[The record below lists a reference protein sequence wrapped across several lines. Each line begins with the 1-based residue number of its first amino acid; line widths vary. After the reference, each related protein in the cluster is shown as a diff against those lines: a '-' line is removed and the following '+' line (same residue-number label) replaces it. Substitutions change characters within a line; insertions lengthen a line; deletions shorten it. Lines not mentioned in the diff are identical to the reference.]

1 MRKQLPNLKGG
12 FAMNYKQN
20 ERLNQLTDETLIVG
34 IDIAK
39 GFHVA
44 RAQDIR
50 GIELGKSIKFNNSSV
65 GYLKFESWIKEIKS
79 MEEKNKVIIGMEPT
93 GHYWLNIARYL
104 KANDCTVVTV
114 NPMHVKKIKELDDN
128 LQTKT
133 DKKDAKII
141 AQLVK
146 DARYSTPNLLEG
158 EYENLR
164 NAKNLRQAVIKD
176 LNRTKNQIHNWLDRY
191 FPEYKEAYVNWESKS
206 FMKIIKKFV
215 FPSEIQKSSAD
226 EIYEMLPPKMR
237 RGVGLNKIKKL
248 YAASKNS
255 IGIKEGLSF
264 AEVELK
270 YLIGKYESF
279 LNQIEDID
287 IYVSEICMDLDETS
301 KIRQIKGIG
310 LVTASGIVA
319 ELGDIRNYSSSKQL
333 VKMAGLSLTEN
344 SSGKV
349 KGKTSISRRGR
360 KDLRRLLYQAM
371 IGMIRTNLAFKEMYT
386 YYTTRRKNQL
396 TGKQAIIALCRK
408 LLRIIHTIILKDID
422 YDESKMMSQ
431 IKYPDE
437 FLNSV
442 T

>member
-1 MRKQLPNLKGG
+1 
-12 FAMNYKQN
+12 MNYKQN
-20 ERLNQLTDETLIVG
+20 ERLNQLTEATLIIG

-39 GFHVA
+39 EFHVA

-50 GIELGKSIKFNNSSV
+50 GIEFGKSIRFNNSLT
-65 GYLKFESWIKEIKS
+65 GYLEFEDWLSEIKIVENKS
-79 MEEKNKVIIGMEPT
+79 KVIIGMEPT

-104 KANDCTVVTV
+104 KANDYKVVTV
-114 NPMHVKKIKELDDN
+114 NPLHVKKIKELDDN

-158 EYENLR
+158 EYEELR
-164 NAKNLRQAVIKD
+164 NAKNLRQVVIKD

-191 FPEYKEAYVNWESKS
+191 FPEYKEAYASWESKS
-206 FMKIIKKFV
+206 FIKIIKKYI
-215 FPSEIQKSSAD
+215 FPSVIESISPNQ
-226 EIYEMLPPKMR
+226 IYEMLPPKMR
-237 RGVGLNKIKKL
+237 RGVGLGKIERL
-248 YAASKNS
+248 VTASKNS

-264 AEVELK
+264 AKVEINYLLEK
-270 YLIGKYESF
+270 YDGF
-279 LNQIEDID
+279 LEQIEEIDKYVADIC
-287 IYVSEICMDLDETS
+287 SNLAETE
-301 KIRQIKGIG
+301 KITQIKGIG
-310 LVTASGIVA
+310 IVTASGIVA
-319 ELGDIRNYSSSKQL
+319 ELGDIRNYKTPKQMI
-333 VKMAGLSLTEN
+333 KMAGLSLTEN

-349 KGKTSISRRGR
+349 KGTTSISRRGR
-360 KDLRRLLYQAM
+360 KDLRRLLYQV
-371 IGMIRTNLAFKEMYT
+371 ILGMIRTNTAFKEMYI

-408 LLRIIHTIILKDID
+408 LLRIIHTIIIKDID

-437 FLNSV
+437 FLNSAA
-442 T
+442 

>member
-1 MRKQLPNLKGG
+1 
-12 FAMNYKQN
+12 MNYKQN
-20 ERLNQLTDETLIVG
+20 ERLNQLTDETLIIGV
-34 IDIAK
+34 DIAK
-39 GFHVA
+39 EFHVA

-50 GIELGKSIKFNNSSV
+50 GIEFGKSIKFNNSLS
-65 GYLKFESWIKEIKS
+65 GYLEFESWINEIKVV
-79 MEEKNKVIIGMEPT
+79 EEKDRVIIGMEPT
-93 GHYWLNIARYL
+93 GHYWLNLARYL
-104 KANDCTVVTV
+104 KNNEYTVVTV

-158 EYENLR
+158 EYEELR
-164 NAKNLRQAVIKD
+164 NAKNLRQVVIKD

-191 FPEYKEAYVNWESKS
+191 FPEYREAYASWESKS
-206 FMKIIKKFV
+206 FIKIIKKYI
-215 FPSEIQKSSAD
+215 FPSEIERISPN

-237 RGVGLNKIKKL
+237 RGVGLGKIERL
-248 YAASKNS
+248 VTASKNS

-264 AEVELK
+264 AKLEISYLLEK
-270 YLIGKYESF
+270 YDGF
-279 LNQIEDID
+279 LQQIEEIDNYVTDIC
-287 IYVSEICMDLDETS
+287 SSLDETS
-301 KIRQIKGIG
+301 KITQIKGIG
-310 LVTASGIVA
+310 VVTASGIVA
-319 ELGDIRNYSSSKQL
+319 ELGDIRRYKNPKQMI
-333 VKMAGLSLTEN
+333 KMAGLSLTEN

-349 KGKTSISRRGR
+349 KGTTSISRRGR
-360 KDLRRLLYQAM
+360 KDLRRLLYQV
-371 IGMIRTNLAFKEMYT
+371 ILGMIRTNTAFKEMYN

-408 LLRIIHTIILKDID
+408 LLRIIHTIIIKDVD

-437 FLNSV
+437 FLSEV
-442 T
+442 A

>member
-1 MRKQLPNLKGG
+1 
-12 FAMNYKQN
+12 MNYKQN
-20 ERLNQLTDETLIVG
+20 NRLNQLTDETLIVG

-39 GFHVA
+39 EFHVA

-50 GIELGKSIKFNNSSV
+50 GIEFGKSIKFNNSLS
-65 GYLKFESWIKEIKS
+65 GYLEFESWINEIK
-79 MEEKNKVIIGMEPT
+79 EVEKKKQVIIGMEPT

-104 KANDCTVVTV
+104 KAHDYTVVTV

-158 EYENLR
+158 EYEELR
-164 NAKNLRQAVIKD
+164 NAKNLRQVVIKD
-176 LNRTKNQIHNWLDRY
+176 LSRTKNQIHNWLDRY
-191 FPEYKEAYVNWESKS
+191 FPEYKEAYASWESKS
-206 FMKIIKKFV
+206 FLKIIKKYI
-215 FPSEIQKSSAD
+215 FPSEIERVSAI

-237 RGVGLNKIKKL
+237 RGVGLRKIERL
-248 YAASKNS
+248 VTASKNS
-255 IGIKEGLSF
+255 IGIQEGLSF
-264 AEVELK
+264 AKLEIK
-270 YLIGKYESF
+270 YLLEKYEGF
-279 LNQIEDID
+279 LQQIEGIDDYVTDIC
-287 IYVSEICMDLDETS
+287 SSLDETS
-301 KIRQIKGIG
+301 KITQIKGIG
-310 LVTASGIVA
+310 IVTASGIVG
-319 ELGDIRNYSSSKQL
+319 ELGDIRKYKSSKQMI
-333 VKMAGLSLTEN
+333 KMAGLSLTEN

-349 KGKTSISRRGR
+349 KGSTSISRRGR
-360 KDLRRLLYQAM
+360 KDLRRLLYQV
-371 IGMIRTNLAFKEMYT
+371 ILGMIRTNTAFKEMYT

-408 LLRIIHTIILKDID
+408 LLRIIHAIIIKDVN

-437 FLNSV
+437 FLNSAA
-442 T
+442 

>member
-1 MRKQLPNLKGG
+1 
-12 FAMNYKQN
+12 MNYKQN
-20 ERLNQLTDETLIVG
+20 DRLNQLTNETLIVG

-39 GFHVA
+39 EFHVA

-50 GIELGKSIKFNNSSV
+50 GIEFGKSIKFNNSLS
-65 GYLKFESWIKEIKS
+65 GYLEFESWINEIKVV
-79 MEEKNKVIIGMEPT
+79 EEKEQVIIGMEPT

-104 KANDCTVVTV
+104 KAKDYAVVTV

-158 EYENLR
+158 EYEELR
-164 NAKNLRQAVIKD
+164 NAKNLRQVVVKD

-191 FPEYKEAYVNWESKS
+191 FPEYKEAYASWESKS
-206 FMKIIKKFV
+206 FIKIIKKYI
-215 FPSEIQKSSAD
+215 FPSVIERIPPN

-237 RGVGLNKIKKL
+237 RGVGLGKIERL
-248 YAASKNS
+248 VTASKNS

-264 AEVELK
+264 AKLEINYLLEK
-270 YLIGKYESF
+270 YDGF
-279 LNQIEDID
+279 LQQIEEIDNYVTDIC
-287 IYVSEICMDLDETS
+287 SSLDETS
-301 KIRQIKGIG
+301 KITQIKGIG
-310 LVTASGIVA
+310 IVTASGIVA
-319 ELGDIRNYSSSKQL
+319 ELGDIRKYKSPKQMI
-333 VKMAGLSLTEN
+333 KMAGLSLTEN

-349 KGKTSISRRGR
+349 KGTTSISRRGR
-360 KDLRRLLYQAM
+360 KDLRRLLYQV
-371 IGMIRTNLAFKEMYT
+371 ILGMIRTNTAFKEMYI

-396 TGKQAIIALCRK
+396 TGKQAIIALSRK
-408 LLRIIHTIILKDID
+408 LLRIIHTIIIKDVD
-422 YDESKMMSQ
+422 YDEGKMMSQ

-437 FLNSV
+437 FLNEAA
-442 T
+442 

>member
-1 MRKQLPNLKGG
+1 
-12 FAMNYKQN
+12 MNYKQN
-20 ERLNQLTDETLIVG
+20 DRLNQLTDETLIIG

-39 GFHVA
+39 EFHVA

-50 GIELGKSIKFNNSSV
+50 GIEFGKSIKFNNSLS
-65 GYLKFESWIKEIKS
+65 GYLEFESWIKDIKLT
-79 MEEKNKVIIGMEPT
+79 ENKITVIIGMEPT

-104 KANDCTVVTV
+104 KANDYTVVTV

-158 EYENLR
+158 EYEELR
-164 NAKNLRQAVIKD
+164 NAKNLRQVVIKD

-191 FPEYKEAYVNWESKS
+191 FPEYKEAYASWESKS
-206 FMKIIKKFV
+206 FIKIIKKYI
-215 FPSEIQKSSAD
+215 FPSEIERISPNQ
-226 EIYEMLPPKMR
+226 IYEMLPPKMR
-237 RGVGLNKIKKL
+237 RGVGLGKIERL
-248 YAASKNS
+248 VTASKNS

-264 AEVELK
+264 AKLEIN
-270 YLIGKYESF
+270 YLLEKYEGF
-279 LNQIEDID
+279 LAQIEEID
-287 IYVSEICMDLDETS
+287 SYVTNICSDLAETE
-301 KIRQIKGIG
+301 KITQIKGIG
-310 LVTASGIVA
+310 IVTASGIVA
-319 ELGDIRNYSSSKQL
+319 ELGDIRNYETPKQMI
-333 VKMAGLSLTEN
+333 KMAGLSLTEN

-349 KGKTSISRRGR
+349 KGTTSISRRGR
-360 KDLRRLLYQAM
+360 KDLRRLLYQV
-371 IGMIRTNLAFKEMYT
+371 ILGMIRTNTAFKEMYI

-408 LLRIIHTIILKDID
+408 LLRIIHTIIIKDID

-437 FLNSV
+437 FLNSAA
-442 T
+442 

>member
-1 MRKQLPNLKGG
+1 
-12 FAMNYKQN
+12 MNYKQN
-20 ERLNQLTDETLIVG
+20 QRLNQLTDETLIIG

-39 GFHVA
+39 EFHVA
-44 RAQDIR
+44 RAQDVR
-50 GIELGKSIKFNNSSV
+50 GIEFGKSIKFNNSLS
-65 GYLKFESWIKEIKS
+65 GYLELDRWIKEIKLA
-79 MEEKNKVIIGMEPT
+79 EKKTTVIIGMEPT

-104 KANDCTVVTV
+104 KDNAYTVVTV

-158 EYENLR
+158 EYEELR
-164 NAKNLRQAVIKD
+164 NAKNLRQVVIKD

-191 FPEYKEAYVNWESKS
+191 FPEYKEAYASWKSKS
-206 FMKIIKKFV
+206 FIKIIKKYI
-215 FPSEIQKSSAD
+215 FPSEIEKLSPN

-237 RGVGLNKIKKL
+237 RGVGLAKIERL
-248 YAASKNS
+248 VIASKNS

-264 AEVELK
+264 AKIEIN
-270 YLIGKYESF
+270 YLLDKYEGF
-279 LNQIEDID
+279 LQQIEEIDNYVTDIC
-287 IYVSEICMDLDETS
+287 SNLDETA
-301 KIRQIKGIG
+301 KITQIKGIG
-310 LVTASGIVA
+310 IVTASGIVA
-319 ELGDIRNYSSSKQL
+319 ELGDIGRYKTPKQMI
-333 VKMAGLSLTEN
+333 KMAGLSLTEN

-349 KGKTSISRRGR
+349 KGTTSISRRGR
-360 KDLRRLLYQAM
+360 KDLRRLLYQV
-371 IGMIRTNLAFKEMYT
+371 ILGMIRTNTAFKKMYI

-422 YDESKMMSQ
+422 YDEGKMMSE
-431 IKYPDE
+431 IKYPEE
-437 FLNSV
+437 FLNSAA
-442 T
+442 

>member
-1 MRKQLPNLKGG
+1 
-12 FAMNYKQN
+12 MNYKQN
-20 ERLNQLTDETLIVG
+20 ERLNQLTEATLIIG

-39 GFHVA
+39 EFHVA

-50 GIELGKSIKFNNSSV
+50 GIEFGKSIKFNNSLT
-65 GYLKFESWIKEIKS
+65 GYLEFEDWLSEIKIA
-79 MEEKNKVIIGMEPT
+79 ENKGKVIIGMEPT

-104 KANDCTVVTV
+104 KANDYKVVTV

-158 EYENLR
+158 EYEELR
-164 NAKNLRQAVIKD
+164 NAKNLRQVVVKD

-191 FPEYKEAYVNWESKS
+191 FPEYKEAYASWESKS
-206 FMKIIKKFV
+206 FIKIIKKYI
-215 FPSEIQKSSAD
+215 FPSVIERIPPNQ
-226 EIYEMLPPKMR
+226 IYEMLPPKMR
-237 RGVGLNKIKKL
+237 RGVGLGKIERL
-248 YAASKNS
+248 VTASKNS

-264 AEVELK
+264 AKVEINYLLEK
-270 YLIGKYESF
+270 YDGF
-279 LNQIEDID
+279 LEQIEEIDKYVADIC
-287 IYVSEICMDLDETS
+287 SNLAKTE
-301 KIRQIKGIG
+301 KITQIKGIG
-310 LVTASGIVA
+310 IVTASGIVA
-319 ELGDIRNYSSSKQL
+319 ELGDIRNYKTPKQMI
-333 VKMAGLSLTEN
+333 KMAGLSLTEN

-349 KGKTSISRRGR
+349 KGTTSISRRGR
-360 KDLRRLLYQAM
+360 KDLRRLLYQV
-371 IGMIRTNLAFKEMYT
+371 ILGMIRTNTAFKEMYI

-408 LLRIIHTIILKDID
+408 LLRVIHTIIIKDVD

-437 FLNSV
+437 FLNAAA
-442 T
+442 

>member
-1 MRKQLPNLKGG
+1 
-12 FAMNYKQN
+12 MNYKQN
-20 ERLNQLTDETLIVG
+20 DRLNQLTDETLIIG

-39 GFHVA
+39 EFHVA

-50 GIELGKSIKFNNSSV
+50 GIEFGKSIKFNNSLS
-65 GYLKFESWIKEIKS
+65 GYLEFESWINEIK
-79 MEEKNKVIIGMEPT
+79 VIEAKEQVNIGMEPT
-93 GHYWLNIARYL
+93 GHYWLNLARYL
-104 KANDCTVVTV
+104 KAKDYTVVTV

-158 EYENLR
+158 EYEELR
-164 NAKNLRQAVIKD
+164 NAKNLRQVVVKD

-191 FPEYKEAYVNWESKS
+191 FPEYKEAYASWESKS
-206 FMKIIKKFV
+206 FIKIIKKYI
-215 FPSEIQKSSAD
+215 FPSVIESISPNQ
-226 EIYEMLPPKMR
+226 IYEMLPPKMR
-237 RGVGLNKIKKL
+237 RGVGLGKIERL
-248 YAASKNS
+248 VTASKNS

-264 AEVELK
+264 AKVEINYLLEK
-270 YLIGKYESF
+270 YDGF
-279 LNQIEDID
+279 LEQIEEIDKYVADIC
-287 IYVSEICMDLDETS
+287 SNLAETE
-301 KIRQIKGIG
+301 KITQIKGIG
-310 LVTASGIVA
+310 IVTASGIVA
-319 ELGDIRNYSSSKQL
+319 ELGDIRNYKTPKQMI
-333 VKMAGLSLTEN
+333 KMAGLSLTEN

-349 KGKTSISRRGR
+349 KGTTSISRRGR
-360 KDLRRLLYQAM
+360 KDLRRLLYQV
-371 IGMIRTNLAFKEMYT
+371 ILGMIRTNTAFKEMYI

-408 LLRIIHTIILKDID
+408 LLRIIHTIIIKDVD

-437 FLNSV
+437 FLNSAA
-442 T
+442 

>member
-1 MRKQLPNLKGG
+1 
-12 FAMNYKQN
+12 MNYKQN
-20 ERLNQLTDETLIVG
+20 ERLKQLTDDTLIIG

-39 GFHVA
+39 EFHVA

-50 GIELGKSIKFNNSSV
+50 GIELGKTIKFNNSIL
-65 GYLKFESWIKEIKS
+65 GYQELETWINEIKLA
-79 MEEKNKVIIGMEPT
+79 ENKNHVIIGMEPT

-104 KANDCTVVTV
+104 KGNDYTVVTV

-128 LQTKT
+128 NQTKT

-158 EYENLR
+158 EYEELR
-164 NAKNLRQAVIKD
+164 NAKNLRQAVVKD

-206 FMKIIKKFV
+206 FIKIIKEYS
-215 FPSEIQKSSAD
+215 FPSEIVKLSPNQ
-226 EIYEMLPPKMR
+226 IYEILPPKMR
-237 RGVGLNKIKKL
+237 RGVGLRKIERL
-248 YAASKNS
+248 VIASKRS

-264 AEVELK
+264 AKLELK
-270 YLIGKYESF
+270 FLLDKYEG
-279 LNQIEDID
+279 LLKQIEEID
-287 IYVSEICMDLDETS
+287 GYVTKICNQLDETK
-301 KIRQIKGIG
+301 KIMQIKGVG

-319 ELGDIRNYSSSKQL
+319 ELGDIRQYKNPKQII
-333 VKMAGLSLTEN
+333 KMAGLSLIEN
-344 SSGKV
+344 SSGKK
-349 KGKTSISRRGR
+349 KGQTSISRRGR

-371 IGMIRTNLAFKEMYT
+371 LGMIRTNTAFREMYI

-408 LLRIIHTIILKDID
+408 PLRIIHAIILKDVD
-422 YDESKMMSQ
+422 YDEKKMVSE
-431 IKYPDE
+431 IKYPEE
-437 FLNSV
+437 FLN
-442 T
+442 TAA